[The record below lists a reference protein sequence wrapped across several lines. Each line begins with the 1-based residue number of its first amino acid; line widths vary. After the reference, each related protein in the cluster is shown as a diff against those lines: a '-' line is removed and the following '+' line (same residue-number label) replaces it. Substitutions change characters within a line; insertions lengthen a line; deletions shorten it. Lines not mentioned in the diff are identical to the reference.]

1 MIPLESGVGPFIKY
15 KGKEVMYFAGN
26 DYLGMAGHPES
37 GEAAIMAIGKYG
49 AGFGASR
56 QTTGTSDLHIELEE
70 RLALFKNREDS
81 VVFASGY
88 LGNKIILEALRD
100 RYSVI
105 FADRM
110 VHPSITDGIP
120 KDLPEVQFYE
130 HLNPDHLS
138 SLIKKTSG
146 RRPLIITDGI
156 FALTGEIAPLDR
168 LYEIAEE
175 HEALLIVDD
184 AHATGVLG
192 KNGRGT
198 PEHFDLGE
206 ARGIYQTE
214 TMSKAIGSYG
224 GFIAAERELINKI
237 RRGCAF
243 YGASTALPP
252 PVVAASIASLE
263 IISTHPELRQRL
275 FENATRLRTGVRDLG
290 FETSDTVAPVIPLYF
305 GKLGTASNLSGF
317 LQKSNIIAPA
327 VSYPVKTDK
336 FIVRLTVS
344 ARHTAEHTEILLETL
359 KKWRETHATN

>member
-1 MIPLESGVGPFIKY
+1 MITLNSGIGPTIRY
-15 KGKEVMYFAGN
+15 AGKETLYFAGN
-26 DYLGMAGHPES
+26 DYLGMAGHPEP
-37 GEAAIMAIGKYG
+37 GEAAIRAIGKYG
-49 AGFGASR
+49 SGFGASR

-70 RLALFKNREDS
+70 RLALFKNREDAII
-81 VVFASGY
+81 FASGY
-88 LGNKIILEALRD
+88 LGNKVLLEALRD

-120 KDLPEVQFYE
+120 KDFPDVQFYE

-175 HEALLIVDD
+175 HEALIIVDD

-198 PEHFDLGE
+198 PEHFNLGE
-206 ARGIYQTE
+206 ARGIYQSE

-224 GFIAAERELINKI
+224 GFIAAERELINMI
-237 RRGCAF
+237 RSGCAF

-252 PVVAASIASLE
+252 PVVAAAIASLD
-263 IISTHPELRQRL
+263 IISRQPELRKRL
-275 FENATRLRTGVRDLG
+275 FENASRLRSGVRALG
-290 FETSDTVAPVIPLYF
+290 FETSETVAPVIPLYF
-305 GKLGTASNLSGF
+305 GKQETASGMSGF
-317 LQKSNIIAPA
+317 LQKNNIIAPA

-336 FIVRLTVS
+336 FIVRMTVS

-359 KKWRETHATN
+359 KKWRETHESN